1 MNRDQ
6 VKGRVKE
13 AKGQLKEM
21 VGKATGNAMTKVKG
35 RIEQVVGKIQASYG
49 DAKEQFRKRP

>member
-1 MNRDQ
+1 MNKDQ

-21 VGKATGNAMTKVKG
+21 VGKATGSATTKVKG
-35 RIEQVVGKIQASYG
+35 RIEQIVGKTQATYG
-49 DAKEQFRKRP
+49 DAKEQFRKRS